1 MNPDDH
7 PLPHDEPLEEST
19 RIDPLPDSSGDGPP
33 PQSLDET
40 LAELPAG
47 DMTERTGET
56 TAEFRPGWKANLV
69 AYLDGELSEQD
80 MQELDEVLVQD
91 ANARTS
97 VEELRQTWDLL
108 DVLPRPTVTEEFSA
122 QTLATIQA
130 IHDEDPSN
138 PSPWTGRTLVVGVW
152 IVLLSISSAAGVWV
166 TDRWQPNPTDHL
178 IQQLSVVE
186 RLEAYRDIDDV
197 DFLVALANTDRFPRP
212 SQPDG
217 TDTREPPLLVSI
229 PEAPQQRWTYVAKL
243 PADRRRQ
250 LKKNLKD
257 FDNLSGAKRLKL
269 EQLDDQ
275 VSEKENLAKIAADF
289 HDWTKTLQP
298 WQRDELRKQRAGASS
313 KVELVVKYL
322 DEQQKQ
328 DADRATGW
336 PLTLGNRQGPVL
348 DSGDFK
354 KVIDTIADRLPPMQ
368 KQQLVTNGD
377 LEGTARALKVVE
389 LSTTLVRSRPGGR
402 PLTPLE
408 RLRPRWPHPELGRAI
423 VEAISAK
430 SVREWLHEVQQE
442 EPIRARIATLIIRS
456 LSAEGLRELR
466 RNRPTRGELLELF
479 IELPREEQDD
489 LMRLPTSKYFQQLE
503 RIHDSQRNPQGIL
516 NQVQRLVRLAG
527 RLLPRRGRRN
537 GNGNGSGNGA
547 NKRGLS
553 PRGQRP
559 GSPSSRPPATGPPGG
574 SR

>member
-91 ANARTS
+91 ANARTN

-130 IHDEDPSN
+130 IHDEDPPN

-186 RLEAYRDIDDV
+186 RLEAYRDIGDV

-527 RLLPRRGRRN
+527 RLMPRRGRR
-537 GNGNGSGNGA
+537 NGNGSGNGA